1 MLMTIRERKGWIR
14 GVFIVLILFFA
25 GGFLLGGAGTGNNF
39 SVSDLI
45 GNGSSSSSSTSTGS
59 VSSLEKQI
67 KAHPK
72 DGAAWAQLS
81 EAYSTASE
89 PDKALT
95 AAEQAVKLRPAN
107 VSDKK
112 ALASLYQAKANSLNT
127 QAQSVYTEAYDLQQS
142 SPDSS
147 PFDIS
152 STSTSPLATAIQDP
166 FTKSQADQIS
176 VQISTLEAQSQ
187 SIATQAISYNDKALA
202 QYHDIVENHVGDAQ
216 SWLSYATTAEQ
227 VGNNKAALVGYQQF
241 LKLVPSDPIAPQVKT
256 KITSLKK
263 TIAKAAA
270 AAKASTSTSTTTT
283 STTTTGG

>member
-39 SVSDLI
+39 SVSDLFNNSS
-45 GNGSSSSSSTSTGS
+45 GGSSSTTSGS
-59 VSSLEKQI
+59 VSSLLKSIAKQ
-67 KAHPK
+67 PK
-72 DGAAWAQLS
+72 SGALYSQLS
-81 EAYSTASE
+81 EAYTTANN
-89 PDKALT
+89 PAAALT
-95 AAEQAVKLRPAN
+95 AAEKAVKLRPAN

-112 ALASLYQAKANSLNT
+112 ALASLYQAKANTLNT
-127 QAQSVYTEAYDLQQS
+127 QAQGFYTQAYELQQQ

-147 PFDIS
+147 PFNVS

-166 FTKSQADQIS
+166 FTQQQSNAIS
-176 VQISTLEAQSQ
+176 VQISSLEAKSQ
-187 SIATQAISYNDKALA
+187 TLATEAVGYNTKALG
-202 QYHDIVENHVGDAQ
+202 QYHDIVENHIGDAQ

-227 VGNNKAALVGYQQF
+227 IGNNAAALKGYQTF
-241 LKLVPSDPIAPQVKT
+241 VKLVPADPIAPQVRT

-270 AAKASTSTSTTTT
+270 AAKKAAAT

>member
-39 SVSDLI
+39 SVSDLFNNNS
-45 GNGSSSSSSTSTGS
+45 GGGSSTTNSGD
-59 VSSLEKQI
+59 VSSLLKSIAKQ
-67 KAHPK
+67 PK
-72 DGAAWAQLS
+72 NGALYSQLS
-81 EAYSTASE
+81 EAYTTANN
-89 PDKALT
+89 PAAALT
-95 AAEQAVKLRPAN
+95 AAEKAVKLRPNN
-107 VSDKK
+107 VDDKK
-112 ALASLYQAKANSLNT
+112 ALASLYQAKANTLNT
-127 QAQSVYTEAYDLQQS
+127 QAQGFYTQAYELQQQ

-147 PFDIS
+147 PFNVS

-166 FTKSQADQIS
+166 FTQQQSNAIA
-176 VQISTLEAQSQ
+176 VQISSLETKSQTLATEAEGYN
-187 SIATQAISYNDKALA
+187 TQALG
-202 QYHDIVENHVGDAQ
+202 QYHDIVESHVGDAQ

-227 VGNNKAALVGYQQF
+227 VGNNAAALKGYQTF
-241 LKLVPSDPIAPQVKT
+241 VKLVPADPIAPQVRT

-270 AAKASTSTSTTTT
+270 AAKKAAAT

>member
-45 GNGSSSSSSTSTGS
+45 GNGGGSSSSNTNSGS
-59 VSSLEKQI
+59 VSSILKQI
-67 KAHPK
+67 TTQPK
-72 DGAAWAQLS
+72 SGALYAQLS
-81 EAYSTASE
+81 EAYQTASQ

-95 AAEQAVKLRPAN
+95 AAEKAVALRPNN
-107 VSDKK
+107 VSDAK
-112 ALASLYQAKANSLNT
+112 ALASLYQVKANALNT
-127 QAQSVYTEAYDLQQS
+127 QAQGVYTQAYELQQQ

-147 PFDIS
+147 PFNIS
-152 STSTSPLATAIQDP
+152 STSTSPLASAVADP
-166 FTKSQADQIS
+166 FTTAQSNQIA
-176 VQISTLEAQSQ
+176 VRISSLETQSQ
-187 SIATQAISYNDKALA
+187 SLATQAITYNDKALA
-202 QYHDIVENHVGDAQ
+202 QYHNIVEKHVSDAQ

-227 VGNNKAALVGYQQF
+227 VGNNKAALVGYQTF
-241 LKLVPSDPIAPQVKT
+241 LKLVPSDPIAPQVTAKV
-256 KITSLKK
+256 KSLTK

-270 AAKASTSTSTTTT
+270 AAKTSTTTT